1 MKRWSAWSETQTCLG
16 WIRAAVPGC
25 KQRVDGGKG
34 LKAASR
40 TRQDQKA
47 VSESLCWVLQ
57 ETLVAEDAG
66 AVGWVGAFR
75 EAGLWEPEA
84 VQRQKEAVHTP
95 PSHRRHRAANS
106 GVTTV
111 SSRGRS

>member
-57 ETLVAEDAG
+57 ETLVAEDA
-66 AVGWVGAFR
+66 VGWVGAFR
-75 EAGLWEPEA
+75 EVGALGAGRPC
-84 VQRQKEAVHTP
+84 
-95 PSHRRHRAANS
+95 
-106 GVTTV
+106 
-111 SSRGRS
+111 RGRRRLSTRPPLIAGTVLPTVQQQQPHLGAGAN